1 MKKKL
6 VKFLSIISS
15 VLTFMFSCPISAYA
29 SFATDTTPSDYV
41 FLMAFQACGI
51 SADNAISQ
59 WIAAYKG
66 YLKSTNNI
74 SMLNQVNDYDKLNW
88 GDTVTGIDT
97 LYHSIKSW
105 LSLSD
110 SYGTDSRF
118 YTLPSSPSPQLNKIT
133 AGQYSI
139 NDVPFD
145 GINPMPLSGYDF
157 LFSDLYTNTNNGR
170 LVYYQRNVYKPSNV
184 EVFGIVTGFRK
195 GAIVTVKFY
204 CKDDSSEE
212 GYRLFNVSSLT
223 SSYYYDDDTFIS
235 SSTSPSSWNW
245 TTVDLLSVMNF
256 PFKIFSNTDDA
267 KNYVKTGVANNL
279 FEKDKCSLWWYSGYN
294 NSVDLQ
300 KSYALTIGKT
310 MQLPESNESAFSAYY
325 DFFRDICLDNA
336 TEKLSACG
344 LEINFPDDYM
354 VEHYQQ
360 NLDGN
365 GWTKTDVE
373 NLTGVVGETAT
384 YTAKSYPGF
393 TQDSSLTIPDDLRLS
408 GDGSLII
415 KLYYNRNLIN
425 YVVNHYQQNVDGKS
439 WTKVDADARSGLY
452 GSTASYTA
460 KSYPGFT
467 YDASLTTN
475 DTALTKSLVIDLYY
489 NRNPI
494 SYTVEHYQGLTSLSN
509 DTDWTLT
516 DTDSLSGLYGTTAL
530 YTPKNYKGYT
540 YNNHLTSSDNLTL
553 SADGGLVIK
562 LYYTK
567 PLEVDQLEQSMA
579 GVGNII
585 SPASIVAIMIAVIS
599 FLGLLLL
606 KFFRRTMRQASGV
619 SK

>member
-1 MKKKL
+1 MHL
-6 VKFLSIISS
+6 PV
-15 VLTFMFSCPISAYA
+15 
-29 SFATDTTPSDYV
+29 
-41 FLMAFQACGI
+41 
-51 SADNAISQ
+51 DN
-59 WIAAYKG
+59 IAA
-66 YLKSTNNI
+66 
-74 SMLNQVNDYDKLNW
+74 V
-88 GDTVTGIDT
+88 
-97 LYHSIKSW
+97 
-105 LSLSD
+105 
-110 SYGTDSRF
+110 
-118 YTLPSSPSPQLNKIT
+118 
-133 AGQYSI
+133 
-139 NDVPFD
+139 
-145 GINPMPLSGYDF
+145 
-157 LFSDLYTNTNNGR
+157 
-170 LVYYQRNVYKPSNV
+170 
-184 EVFGIVTGFRK
+184 
-195 GAIVTVKFY
+195 
-204 CKDDSSEE
+204 
-212 GYRLFNVSSLT
+212 
-223 SSYYYDDDTFIS
+223 
-235 SSTSPSSWNW
+235 
-245 TTVDLLSVMNF
+245 
-256 PFKIFSNTDDA
+256 
-267 KNYVKTGVANNL
+267 
-279 FEKDKCSLWWYSGYN
+279 
-294 NSVDLQ
+294 
-300 KSYALTIGKT
+300 
-310 MQLPESNESAFSAYY
+310 SAFSDASNN
-325 DFFRDICLDNA
+325 LNMSNA

-344 LEINFPDDYM
+344 LDINFPDDYM

-425 YVVNHYQQNVDGKS
+425 YVVNHYQQDVDGKS

-452 GSTASYTA
+452 GSTASYAA

-467 YDASLTTN
+467 YDASLTTD
-475 DTALTKSLVIDLYY
+475 DTVLTQDLVINLYY

-494 SYTVEHYQGLTSLSN
+494 SYTVEHYQGLTSLNN

-606 KFFRRTMRQASGV
+606 KLFRRTMRQASGV